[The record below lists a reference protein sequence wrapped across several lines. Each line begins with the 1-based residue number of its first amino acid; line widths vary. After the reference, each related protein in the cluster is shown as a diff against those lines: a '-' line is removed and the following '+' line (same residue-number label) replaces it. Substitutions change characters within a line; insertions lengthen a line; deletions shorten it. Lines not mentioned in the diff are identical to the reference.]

1 MTIPCK
7 SERSVLS
14 HDEYAVVLKSH
25 HPLIYDTGTEELKE
39 ARRRLREMRD
49 RERTL
54 ARAKRRE
61 ARGKQKGRG
70 ASFPGTEE
78 HPTRRKQVFAGALK
92 RINREID
99 RLEKL
104 EARAAHVAGAKQA
117 LAIRRAAQFP
127 PRPPGGDTANEGMQS
142 LPSRR
147 RRVVLPPAKIGRVS
161 QANKAAQAARDS
173 RR

>member
-7 SERSVLS
+7 FERSVLS
-14 HDEYAVVLKSH
+14 HDEYAVVLRSH
-25 HPLIYDTGTEELKE
+25 HPLIYDAGLDELKD

-49 RERTL
+49 REGTL

-61 ARGKQKGRG
+61 SRGKQRARG
-70 ASFPGTEE
+70 ASFPGTAE

-104 EARAAHVAGAKQA
+104 EARAAHVAAAKQA
-117 LAIRRAAQFP
+117 LAMRRAAQFP
-127 PRPPGGDTANEGMQS
+127 PRPPGGDTANEGMRS
-142 LPSRR
+142 LPSLR
-147 RRVVLPPAKIGRVS
+147 RRVVLPRAKIGRVS
-161 QANKAAQAARDS
+161 QANKAAQASRDS
-173 RR
+173 RK